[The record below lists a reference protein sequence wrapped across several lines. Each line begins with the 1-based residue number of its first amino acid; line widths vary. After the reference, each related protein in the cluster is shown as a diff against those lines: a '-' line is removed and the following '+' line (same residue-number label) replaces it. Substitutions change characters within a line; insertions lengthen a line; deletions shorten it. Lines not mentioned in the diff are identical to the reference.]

1 MTTAPLIPN
10 PSPARGEGGRHHGR
24 LRFANRPYL
33 LILLQLAWLGWLLT
47 FPVALDSDDALNFA
61 HGVTR
66 FSVLEFSPHF
76 PGYPAFIWLARLINL
91 AVDDPARA
99 VQWASLL
106 GSSLLAPLAA
116 LLAVKLW
123 QRPSLLAPVWLL
135 VLALPLTPT
144 LALSGLSDGPAL
156 AAWLGSLLA
165 LQQRRFALAGLLLGL
180 MLALRPSY
188 FVLALQPLWLGL
200 AQQGNRVRFVLP
212 IALVGLTSL
221 LFVWQADGWAY
232 FSEGQRF
239 TDGHFTLWGN
249 TAAAHGDRL
258 LSWANTFNSQLT
270 PLWPLLMGAL
280 LIQPL
285 WQRSK
290 DHNATPSVL
299 WTIYWL
305 ALLLWTLF
313 GQNPDN
319 PRHLAPIT
327 LLGIV
332 LLAGWLPRRG
342 EGLVTVAGLLLL
354 GATFT
359 LPHPPA
365 MVQAARLAEKSCP
378 ALVTQWGV
386 RLLRETT
393 ALPVTDG
400 WYKGDAALALSQG
413 ACRLSR
419 RPIAASEMST
429 VVRQHWFAP
438 RFAAEPS
445 LWLAIPSLQTIQ
457 EKVTKNIER
466 AQKSAKATKKEGN
479 NSGTLT
485 AHP

>member
-1 MTTAPLIPN
+1 MTTAPLIPS
-10 PSPARGEGGRHHGR
+10 PSPARGEGGRRHGR

-33 LILLQLAWLGWLLT
+33 LALLQLAWLGWLLT

-61 HGVTR
+61 HGVVR

-116 LLAVKLW
+116 FLAVRLW
-123 QRPSLLAPVWLL
+123 QRPSLLVPVWLL

-156 AAWLGSLLA
+156 AAWLGALLA
-165 LQQRRFALAGLLLGL
+165 LQQRKIALAGLLLGL

-188 FVLALQPLWLGL
+188 FVLALLPLWLGM
-200 AQQGNRVRFVLP
+200 AQQGTRVRFVLP
-212 IALVGLTSL
+212 IALVGLACL

-232 FSEGQRF
+232 FSEGRRF

-258 LSWANTFNSQLT
+258 LSWANTFNDQLT

-280 LIQPL
+280 LILPL

-299 WTIYWL
+299 WTLYWL
-305 ALLLWTLF
+305 VLLLWTLV

-327 LLGIV
+327 LLGLV

-342 EGLVTVAGLLLL
+342 ELPAMLGALLLL
-354 GATFT
+354 LCT
-359 LPHPPA
+359 LTPPVAPA
-365 MVQAARLAEKSCP
+365 MTRAARLAEQTCP

-393 ALPVTDG
+393 TLPVTDG
-400 WYKGDAALALSQG
+400 WYRGDTALALTQG

-419 RPIAASEMST
+419 RPLGAEALPGPYDT
-429 VVRQHWFAP
+429 LWFAP
-438 RFAAEPS
+438 RFRAEPG
-445 LWLAIPSLQTIQ
+445 LWLALP
-457 EKVTKNIER
+457 R
-466 AQKSAKATKKEGN
+466 
-479 NSGTLT
+479 
-485 AHP
+485 

>member
-1 MTTAPLIPN
+1 MTTAPLIPT
-10 PSPARGEGGRHHGR
+10 PSPARGEGGRRHGR

-61 HGVTR
+61 HGVVR

-91 AVDDPARA
+91 AVDEPARA

-116 LLAVKLW
+116 SLAVRLW

-156 AAWLGSLLA
+156 AAWLGTLLA
-165 LQQRRFALAGLLLGL
+165 LQQRKIALAGLLLGL

-188 FVLALQPLWLGL
+188 FVLTLLPLWLGM

-212 IALVGLTSL
+212 IALVGLACL

-232 FSEGQRF
+232 FAEGRRF

-258 LSWANTFNSQLT
+258 LSWANTFNDQLT

-280 LIQPL
+280 LVLPL

-299 WTIYWL
+299 WTLYWL
-305 ALLLWTLF
+305 VLLLWTLF

-327 LLGIV
+327 LLGLV

-342 EGLVTVAGLLLL
+342 VELIALAGLLLL
-354 GATFT
+354 AVT
-359 LPHPPA
+359 LTPARPSA
-365 MVQAARLAEKSCP
+365 MVQAARVAEKNCP

-393 ALPVTDG
+393 TLPVTDG
-400 WYKGDAALALSQG
+400 WYRGDAALALTQG

-419 RPIAASEMST
+419 RPLGAEALPGPYDT
-429 VVRQHWFAP
+429 LWFAP
-438 RFAAEPS
+438 RFHAEPG
-445 LWLAIPSLQTIQ
+445 LWLALP
-457 EKVTKNIER
+457 R
-466 AQKSAKATKKEGN
+466 
-479 NSGTLT
+479 
-485 AHP
+485 

>member
-1 MTTAPLIPN
+1 MLA
-10 PSPARGEGGRHHGR
+10 
-24 LRFANRPYL
+24 
-33 LILLQLAWLGWLLT
+33 LLQLAWLGWLLT

-91 AVDDPARA
+91 VVDDPARA
-99 VQWASLL
+99 VLWASLL

-116 LLAVKLW
+116 YLAVRLW

-156 AAWLGSLLA
+156 AAWLGALLA
-165 LQQRRFALAGLLLGL
+165 LQQRKIALAGLLLGL

-188 FVLALQPLWLGL
+188 FVLALLPLWLGM

-212 IALVGLTSL
+212 IALVGLACL

-232 FSEGQRF
+232 FAEGRRF

-258 LSWANTFNSQLT
+258 LSWANTFNDQLT

-280 LIQPL
+280 LILPL

-290 DHNATPSVL
+290 DHNPAPSVL
-299 WTIYWL
+299 WPLYWL
-305 ALLLWTLF
+305 VLLLWTLV

-327 LLGIV
+327 LLGLV

-342 EGLVTVAGLLLL
+342 VGLVALAGLLLL
-354 GATFT
+354 AVTFT
-359 LPHPPA
+359 PPRPSA
-365 MVQAARLAEKSCP
+365 MVQAARVAEKNCP

-393 ALPVTDG
+393 TLPVTDG
-400 WYKGDAALALSQG
+400 WYRGDAALALTQG

-419 RPIAASEMST
+419 RPLGAEALPGPYDT
-429 VVRQHWFAP
+429 LWFAP
-438 RFAAEPS
+438 RFHAEPG
-445 LWLAIPSLQTIQ
+445 LWLALP
-457 EKVTKNIER
+457 R
-466 AQKSAKATKKEGN
+466 
-479 NSGTLT
+479 
-485 AHP
+485 

>member
-1 MTTAPLIPN
+1 M
-10 PSPARGEGGRHHGR
+10 RGKATYRR
-24 LRFANRPYL
+24 WASTSSITMWL
-33 LILLQLAWLGWLLT
+33 LALLQLAWLGWLLT

-61 HGVTR
+61 HGVVR

-76 PGYPAFIWLARLINL
+76 PGYPAFIGLARLINL

-116 LLAVKLW
+116 SLAVRLW

-156 AAWLGSLLA
+156 AAWLAALLA
-165 LQQRRFALAGLLLGL
+165 LLHRKAALAGLLLGL

-188 FVLALQPLWLGL
+188 FVLALLPLWLGM

-212 IALVGLTSL
+212 IALVGLACL

-232 FSEGQRF
+232 FAEGRRF

-258 LSWANTFNSQLT
+258 LSWANTFNDQLT

-280 LIQPL
+280 LILPL

-299 WTIYWL
+299 WTLYWL
-305 ALLLWTLF
+305 VLLLWTLF

-332 LLAGWLPRRG
+332 LLASWLPRRG
-342 EGLVTVAGLLLL
+342 ELTAMLGALLLL
-354 GATFT
+354 LCT
-359 LPHPPA
+359 LTPPVAPA
-365 MVQAARLAEKSCP
+365 MTRAARLAEQTCP
-378 ALVTQWGV
+378 TLVTQWGV

-393 ALPVTDG
+393 TLPVTDG
-400 WYKGDAALALSQG
+400 WYRGDAALALTQG

-419 RPIAASEMST
+419 RPLGAEALPGPYDT
-429 VVRQHWFAP
+429 LWFAP
-438 RFAAEPS
+438 RFHAEPG
-445 LWLAIPSLQTIQ
+445 LWLALP
-457 EKVTKNIER
+457 R
-466 AQKSAKATKKEGN
+466 
-479 NSGTLT
+479 
-485 AHP
+485 

>member
-1 MTTAPLIPN
+1 MTTAPLIPT
-10 PSPARGEGGRHHGR
+10 PSPARGEGGRRHGR

-61 HGVTR
+61 HGVVR

-116 LLAVKLW
+116 YLAVRLW

-156 AAWLGSLLA
+156 AAWLGTLLA
-165 LQQRRFALAGLLLGL
+165 LQQRKIALAGLLLGL

-188 FVLALQPLWLGL
+188 FVLALLPLWLGL

-212 IALVGLTSL
+212 IALVGLACL

-232 FSEGQRF
+232 FAEGRRF

-258 LSWANTFNSQLT
+258 LSWANTFNDQLT
-270 PLWPLLMGAL
+270 QLWSLLMGAL
-280 LIQPL
+280 LILPL

-299 WTIYWL
+299 WPLYWL

-327 LLGIV
+327 LLGLV

-342 EGLVTVAGLLLL
+342 VGLVALAGLLLL
-354 GATFT
+354 AVT
-359 LPHPPA
+359 LTPARPSA
-365 MVQAARLAEKSCP
+365 MVQAARVAEKNCP

-393 ALPVTDG
+393 TLPVTDG
-400 WYKGDAALALSQG
+400 WYRGDAALALTQG

-419 RPIAASEMST
+419 RPLGAEALPGPYDT
-429 VVRQHWFAP
+429 LWFAP
-438 RFAAEPS
+438 RFHAEPG
-445 LWLAIPSLQTIQ
+445 LWLALP
-457 EKVTKNIER
+457 R
-466 AQKSAKATKKEGN
+466 
-479 NSGTLT
+479 
-485 AHP
+485 

>member
-1 MTTAPLIPN
+1 M
-10 PSPARGEGGRHHGR
+10 
-24 LRFANRPYL
+24 
-33 LILLQLAWLGWLLT
+33 LILLQLVWTGWLFT

-61 HGVTR
+61 HGVVR

-91 AVDDPARA
+91 AVDDPAAA

-106 GSSLLAPLAA
+106 GTALIAPLAA
-116 LLAVKLW
+116 LLAVRIW
-123 QRPSLLAPVWLL
+123 QRPSLLTPVWLL

-156 AAWLGSLLA
+156 AAWLGALLA
-165 LQQRRFALAGLLLGL
+165 LQHRRIALTGLMLGLLLS
-180 MLALRPSY
+180 LRPSY
-188 FVLALQPLWLGL
+188 LVLALLPLWLGW
-200 AQQGNRVRFVLP
+200 QQKSERLKFLFP
-212 IALVGLTSL
+212 IALVGLISL

-232 FSEGQRF
+232 FGEGRRF

-258 LSWANTFNSQLT
+258 LSWARTFDKQLT
-270 PLWPLLMGAL
+270 PLWPLAVGAL
-280 LIQPL
+280 LVLPL

-290 DHNATPSVL
+290 DQAAALSPL
-299 WTIYWL
+299 WTLYWL

-319 PRHLAPIT
+319 PRHLAPLT

-342 EGLVTVAGLLLL
+342 EVLVAVAGLLLL
-354 GATFT
+354 AATFT

-365 MVQAARLAEKSCP
+365 MVQAARLAEKTCP

-393 ALPVTDG
+393 TLPVTDG
-400 WYKGDAALALSQG
+400 WYQGDAALALTQG

-419 RPIAASEMST
+419 RPIAQSEMPLPYQ
-429 VVRQHWFAP
+429 VHWFAP
-438 RFAAEPS
+438 RFGAEPG
-445 LWLAIPSLQTIQ
+445 LWLAIP
-457 EKVTKNIER
+457 R
-466 AQKSAKATKKEGN
+466 
-479 NSGTLT
+479 
-485 AHP
+485 

>member
-1 MTTAPLIPN
+1 MRGKATYRRW
-10 PSPARGEGGRHHGR
+10 PSTSSITMW
-24 LRFANRPYL
+24 L
-33 LILLQLAWLGWLLT
+33 LALLQLAWLGWLLT

-61 HGVTR
+61 HGVVR

-106 GSSLLAPLAA
+106 GSSLLAPLASS
-116 LLAVKLW
+116 LAVRLW

-156 AAWLGSLLA
+156 AAWLGALLA
-165 LQQRRFALAGLLLGL
+165 LLHRKAALAGLLLGL

-188 FVLALQPLWLGL
+188 FVLALLPLWLGM
-200 AQQGNRVRFVLP
+200 AQQGTRVRFVLP
-212 IALVGLTSL
+212 IALVGLACL

-232 FSEGQRF
+232 FAEGRRF

-258 LSWANTFNSQLT
+258 LSWANTFNEQLT
-270 PLWPLLMGAL
+270 PLWPLAIGVL
-280 LIQPL
+280 LVQPL
-285 WQRSK
+285 WQRVK
-290 DHNATPSVL
+290 DHAALFPS
-299 WTIYWL
+299 WTLYWL
-305 ALLLWTLF
+305 VLLLWTLF

-327 LLGIV
+327 LLGLV

-342 EGLVTVAGLLLL
+342 ELPAVLGALLLL
-354 GATFT
+354 LCT
-359 LPHPPA
+359 LTPPA
-365 MVQAARLAEKSCP
+365 APAMTRAARLAEQTCP

-393 ALPVTDG
+393 TLPVTDG
-400 WYKGDAALALSQG
+400 WYRGDAALALTQG

-419 RPIAASEMST
+419 RPLGAEALPGPYDT
-429 VVRQHWFAP
+429 LWFAP
-438 RFAAEPS
+438 RFHAEPG
-445 LWLAIPSLQTIQ
+445 LWLALP
-457 EKVTKNIER
+457 R
-466 AQKSAKATKKEGN
+466 
-479 NSGTLT
+479 
-485 AHP
+485 

>member
-1 MTTAPLIPN
+1 MLA
-10 PSPARGEGGRHHGR
+10 
-24 LRFANRPYL
+24 
-33 LILLQLAWLGWLLT
+33 LLQLAWLGWLLT

-61 HGVTR
+61 HGVVR

-116 LLAVKLW
+116 SLAVRLW
-123 QRPSLLAPVWLL
+123 QRPSLLAPAWLL

-156 AAWLGSLLA
+156 AAWLGALLA
-165 LQQRRFALAGLLLGL
+165 LLHRKAALAGLLLGL

-188 FVLALQPLWLGL
+188 FVLALLPLWLGM

-212 IALVGLTSL
+212 IALVGLACL

-232 FSEGQRF
+232 FAEGRRF

-258 LSWANTFNSQLT
+258 LSWTNTFNDQLT

-280 LIQPL
+280 LVLPL

-290 DHNATPSVL
+290 DQNPAPSVL
-299 WTIYWL
+299 WPLYWL
-305 ALLLWTLF
+305 VLLLWTLF

-327 LLGIV
+327 LLGLV

-342 EGLVTVAGLLLL
+342 VELIALAGLLLL
-354 GATFT
+354 AVTFT
-359 LPHPPA
+359 PARPSA
-365 MVQAARLAEKSCP
+365 MVQAARVAEKNCP

-393 ALPVTDG
+393 TLPVTDG
-400 WYKGDAALALSQG
+400 WYRGDAALALTQG

-419 RPIAASEMST
+419 RPLGAEALPGPYDT
-429 VVRQHWFAP
+429 LWFAP
-438 RFAAEPS
+438 RFHAEPG
-445 LWLAIPSLQTIQ
+445 LWLALP
-457 EKVTKNIER
+457 R
-466 AQKSAKATKKEGN
+466 
-479 NSGTLT
+479 
-485 AHP
+485 

>member
-1 MTTAPLIPN
+1 MMTAPLIPN
-10 PSPARGEGGRHHGR
+10 PSPTRGEGGHHHGR

-33 LILLQLAWLGWLLT
+33 LLLLLLPLQLAWLGWLLA

-76 PGYPAFIWLARLINL
+76 PGYPAFIWLARLLNL
-91 AVDDPARA
+91 LVDDPARA

-116 LLAVKLW
+116 LLAVRLW

-156 AAWLGSLLA
+156 AAWLGALLA
-165 LQQRRFALAGLLLGL
+165 LQQLRIALAGLLLGL

-188 FVLALQPLWLGL
+188 FVLALLPLWLGM
-200 AQQGNRVRFVLP
+200 AQQGTRVRFVLP
-212 IALVGLTSL
+212 IVLVGLISL

-232 FSEGQRF
+232 FSEGRRF

-258 LSWANTFNSQLT
+258 LSWARTFNDQLT
-270 PLWPLLMGAL
+270 PLWPMLMGAL
-280 LIQPL
+280 LVLPL

-290 DHNATPSVL
+290 NHPAALPPL
-299 WTIYWL
+299 WTLYWL

-332 LLAGWLPRRG
+332 LLAGWLLRRG
-342 EGLVTVAGLLLL
+342 EGVVAVAGLLLL
-354 GATFT
+354 SVTFT
-359 LPHPPA
+359 LPRPPA
-365 MVQAARLAEKSCP
+365 MVQAAKLAEKACP
-378 ALVTQWGV
+378 ALVSQWGV

-419 RPIAASEMST
+419 RAIEPAEMQAGS
-429 VVRQHWFAP
+429 RQIWFAP
-438 RFAAEPS
+438 RYQAEPG
-445 LWLAIPSLQTIQ
+445 LWLAIPDPP
-457 EKVTKNIER
+457 
-466 AQKSAKATKKEGN
+466 
-479 NSGTLT
+479 LT
-485 AHP
+485 QN

>member
-1 MTTAPLIPN
+1 MLA
-10 PSPARGEGGRHHGR
+10 
-24 LRFANRPYL
+24 
-33 LILLQLAWLGWLLT
+33 LLQLAWLGWLLT

-61 HGVTR
+61 HGVVR

-91 AVDDPARA
+91 AVDEPARA

-116 LLAVKLW
+116 SLAARLW
-123 QRPSLLAPVWLL
+123 QRPSLLVPVWLL

-156 AAWLGSLLA
+156 AAWLGALLA
-165 LQQRRFALAGLLLGL
+165 LQQRKIALAGLLLGL

-188 FVLALQPLWLGL
+188 FVLALLPLWLGM
-200 AQQGNRVRFVLP
+200 AQQGTRVRFVLP
-212 IALVGLTSL
+212 IALVGLACL

-232 FSEGQRF
+232 FSEGRRF

-258 LSWANTFNSQLT
+258 LSWANTFNDQLT

-280 LIQPL
+280 LILPL

-299 WTIYWL
+299 WTLYWL

-327 LLGIV
+327 LLGLV

-342 EGLVTVAGLLLL
+342 ELPAMLGALLLL
-354 GATFT
+354 LCT
-359 LPHPPA
+359 LTPPVAPA
-365 MVQAARLAEKSCP
+365 MTRAARLAEQTCP

-393 ALPVTDG
+393 TLPVTDG
-400 WYKGDAALALSQG
+400 WYRGDAALALTQG

-419 RPIAASEMST
+419 RPLGAEAPPGPYDT
-429 VVRQHWFAP
+429 LWFAP
-438 RFAAEPS
+438 RFHAEPG
-445 LWLAIPSLQTIQ
+445 LWLVLP
-457 EKVTKNIER
+457 R
-466 AQKSAKATKKEGN
+466 
-479 NSGTLT
+479 
-485 AHP
+485 

>member
-1 MTTAPLIPN
+1 MLA
-10 PSPARGEGGRHHGR
+10 
-24 LRFANRPYL
+24 
-33 LILLQLAWLGWLLT
+33 LLQLAWLGWLLT

-61 HGVTR
+61 HGVVR

-91 AVDDPARA
+91 AVDEPARA

-116 LLAVKLW
+116 FLAARLW

-156 AAWLGSLLA
+156 AAWLGALLA
-165 LQQRRFALAGLLLGL
+165 LQQRKIALAGLLLGL

-188 FVLALQPLWLGL
+188 FVLALLPLWLGM
-200 AQQGNRVRFVLP
+200 AQQGTRVRFVLP
-212 IALVGLTSL
+212 IALVGLACL

-232 FSEGQRF
+232 FSEGRRF

-258 LSWANTFNSQLT
+258 LSWANTFNDQLT

-280 LIQPL
+280 LILPL

-299 WTIYWL
+299 WTLYWL

-327 LLGIV
+327 LLGLV

-342 EGLVTVAGLLLL
+342 ELTAMLGALLLL
-354 GATFT
+354 LCT
-359 LPHPPA
+359 LTPPVAPA
-365 MVQAARLAEKSCP
+365 MTRAARLAEQTCP

-393 ALPVTDG
+393 TLPVTDG
-400 WYKGDAALALSQG
+400 WYRGDAALALTQG

-419 RPIAASEMST
+419 RPLGAEALPGPYDT
-429 VVRQHWFAP
+429 LWFAP
-438 RFAAEPS
+438 RFHAEPG
-445 LWLAIPSLQTIQ
+445 LWLALP
-457 EKVTKNIER
+457 R
-466 AQKSAKATKKEGN
+466 
-479 NSGTLT
+479 
-485 AHP
+485 

>member
-1 MTTAPLIPN
+1 MTTAPLIPT
-10 PSPARGEGGRHHGR
+10 PSPARGEGGRRHGR

-33 LILLQLAWLGWLLT
+33 LALLQLAWLGWLLT

-61 HGVTR
+61 HGVVR

-116 LLAVKLW
+116 SLAVRLW

-156 AAWLGSLLA
+156 AAWLGALLA
-165 LQQRRFALAGLLLGL
+165 LQQRKIALAGLLLGL

-188 FVLALQPLWLGL
+188 FVLALLPLWLGM
-200 AQQGNRVRFVLP
+200 AQQGTRVRFVLP
-212 IALVGLTSL
+212 IALVGLACL

-232 FSEGQRF
+232 FSEGRRF

-258 LSWANTFNSQLT
+258 LSWANTFNDQLT

-280 LIQPL
+280 LILPL

-290 DHNATPSVL
+290 DHNPAPSVL
-299 WTIYWL
+299 WPLYWL
-305 ALLLWTLF
+305 VLLLWTLF

-327 LLGIV
+327 LLGLV

-342 EGLVTVAGLLLL
+342 ELPAMLGALLLL
-354 GATFT
+354 LCT
-359 LPHPPA
+359 LTPPVAPA
-365 MVQAARLAEKSCP
+365 MTRAARLAEQTCP

-393 ALPVTDG
+393 TLPVTDG
-400 WYKGDAALALSQG
+400 WYRGDAALALTQG

-419 RPIAASEMST
+419 RPLGAEALPGPYDT
-429 VVRQHWFAP
+429 LWFAP
-438 RFAAEPS
+438 RFHAEPG
-445 LWLAIPSLQTIQ
+445 LWLALP
-457 EKVTKNIER
+457 R
-466 AQKSAKATKKEGN
+466 
-479 NSGTLT
+479 
-485 AHP
+485 

>member
-1 MTTAPLIPN
+1 MTAAPLIPS
-10 PSPARGEGGRHHGR
+10 PSPARGEGGRRHAR
-24 LRFANRPYL
+24 LRFANRLYL
-33 LILLQLAWLGWLLT
+33 LLLLQLAWLGWLLT

-61 HGVTR
+61 HGVVR

-116 LLAVKLW
+116 FLAARLW

-156 AAWLGSLLA
+156 AAWLAALLA
-165 LQQRRFALAGLLLGL
+165 LLHRKAALAGLLLGL

-188 FVLALQPLWLGL
+188 FVLALLPLWLGM
-200 AQQGNRVRFVLP
+200 AQQGTRVRFVLP
-212 IALVGLTSL
+212 IALVGLACL

-232 FSEGQRF
+232 FSEGRRF

-258 LSWANTFNSQLT
+258 LSWANTFNDQLT

-280 LIQPL
+280 LILPL

-299 WTIYWL
+299 WTLYWL

-327 LLGIV
+327 LLGLV

-342 EGLVTVAGLLLL
+342 ELPAMLGALLLL
-354 GATFT
+354 LCT
-359 LPHPPA
+359 LTPPVAPA
-365 MVQAARLAEKSCP
+365 MTRAARLAEQTCP

-393 ALPVTDG
+393 TLPVTDG
-400 WYKGDAALALSQG
+400 WYRGDAALALTQG

-419 RPIAASEMST
+419 RPLGAEALPGPYDT
-429 VVRQHWFAP
+429 LWFSP
-438 RFAAEPS
+438 RFHAEPG
-445 LWLAIPSLQTIQ
+445 LWLALP
-457 EKVTKNIER
+457 R
-466 AQKSAKATKKEGN
+466 
-479 NSGTLT
+479 
-485 AHP
+485 

>member
-1 MTTAPLIPN
+1 M
-10 PSPARGEGGRHHGR
+10 
-24 LRFANRPYL
+24 
-33 LILLQLAWLGWLLT
+33 LILLQGVWLGWLLA

-91 AVDDPARA
+91 AVDDPAAA

-106 GSSLLAPLAA
+106 GTALIAPLAA
-116 LLAVKLW
+116 GLAVRLW

-156 AAWLGSLLA
+156 AAWLGALLA
-165 LQQRRFALAGLLLGL
+165 LLHRKITLAGLLLGL

-188 FVLALQPLWLGL
+188 LVLALLPFWLGM
-200 AQQGNRVRFVLP
+200 AQQETRVRFVLP
-212 IALVGLTSL
+212 IALVGLISL
-221 LFVWQADGWAY
+221 IFVWQADGWAY
-232 FSEGQRF
+232 FAEGRRF

-258 LSWANTFNSQLT
+258 LNWSRTFSDQLT
-270 PLWPLLMGAL
+270 PLWPLPMGAL
-280 LIQPL
+280 LVLPL
-285 WQRSK
+285 WQRARQQQTMS
-290 DHNATPSVL
+290 SL
-299 WTIYWL
+299 WNLYWL

-332 LLAGWLPRRG
+332 LLAGRLPQWG
-342 EGLVTVAGLLLL
+342 ERPAMLGALLLL
-354 GATFT
+354 CTT
-359 LPHPPA
+359 LTAPAPPA
-365 MVQAARLAEKSCP
+365 MVQAARLAERTCP

-393 ALPVTDG
+393 TLPVTDG
-400 WYKGDAALALSQG
+400 WYQGDAALALTQG

-419 RPIAASEMST
+419 RPIAQNEMPLPHQT
-429 VVRQHWFAP
+429 HWFAP
-438 RFAAEPS
+438 RFGAEPG
-445 LWLAIPSLQTIQ
+445 LWLAIP
-457 EKVTKNIER
+457 R
-466 AQKSAKATKKEGN
+466 
-479 NSGTLT
+479 
-485 AHP
+485 

>member
-10 PSPARGEGGRHHGR
+10 PSPARGEGGRRHGR
-24 LRFANRPYL
+24 LRFANRLYL
-33 LILLQLAWLGWLLT
+33 LALLQLTWLCWLLT

-61 HGVTR
+61 HGVVR

-91 AVDDPARA
+91 LVDDPARA

-116 LLAVKLW
+116 SLAVRLW

-156 AAWLGSLLA
+156 AAWLGALLA
-165 LQQRRFALAGLLLGL
+165 LLNRKAALAGLLLGL

-188 FVLALQPLWLGL
+188 FVLALLPLWLGM
-200 AQQGNRVRFVLP
+200 AQQGTRVRFVLP
-212 IALVGLTSL
+212 IALVGLACL

-232 FSEGQRF
+232 FAEGRRF

-258 LSWANTFNSQLT
+258 LSWANTFNDQLT

-280 LIQPL
+280 LILPL

-327 LLGIV
+327 LLGLV

-342 EGLVTVAGLLLL
+342 VGLVALAGLLLL
-354 GATFT
+354 AVT
-359 LPHPPA
+359 LTPARPSA
-365 MVQAARLAEKSCP
+365 MVQAARVAEKNCP

-393 ALPVTDG
+393 TLPVTDG
-400 WYKGDAALALSQG
+400 WYRGDAALALTQG

-419 RPIAASEMST
+419 RPLGAEALPGPYDT
-429 VVRQHWFAP
+429 LWFAP
-438 RFAAEPS
+438 RFHAEPG
-445 LWLAIPSLQTIQ
+445 LWLALP
-457 EKVTKNIER
+457 R
-466 AQKSAKATKKEGN
+466 
-479 NSGTLT
+479 
-485 AHP
+485 

>member
-1 MTTAPLIPN
+1 MTTAPLIPT
-10 PSPARGEGGRHHGR
+10 PSPARGEGGRRHGR
-24 LRFANRPYL
+24 LRFANRLYL
-33 LILLQLAWLGWLLT
+33 LSLLQLAWLCWLLA

-91 AVDDPARA
+91 AVDEPARA
-99 VQWASLL
+99 VLWTSLL

-116 LLAVKLW
+116 YLAVRLW

-156 AAWLGSLLA
+156 AAWLGALLA
-165 LQQRRFALAGLLLGL
+165 LQQRKIALAGLLLGL

-188 FVLALQPLWLGL
+188 FVLALLPLWLGM

-212 IALVGLTSL
+212 IALVGLACL

-232 FSEGQRF
+232 FAEGRRF

-258 LSWANTFNSQLT
+258 LSWANTFNDQLT

-280 LIQPL
+280 LILPL

-290 DHNATPSVL
+290 DHNPAPSVL
-299 WTIYWL
+299 WPLYWL
-305 ALLLWTLF
+305 VLLLWTLV

-327 LLGIV
+327 LLGLV
-332 LLAGWLPRRG
+332 LLVGWLPRRG
-342 EGLVTVAGLLLL
+342 ELPAMLGALLLL
-354 GATFT
+354 LST
-359 LPHPPA
+359 LTPPVAPA
-365 MVQAARLAEKSCP
+365 MTRAARLAEQTCP

-393 ALPVTDG
+393 TLPVTDG
-400 WYKGDAALALSQG
+400 WYRGDAALALTQG

-419 RPIAASEMST
+419 RPLGAEALPGPYDT
-429 VVRQHWFAP
+429 LWFAP
-438 RFAAEPS
+438 RFHAEPG
-445 LWLAIPSLQTIQ
+445 LWLALP
-457 EKVTKNIER
+457 R
-466 AQKSAKATKKEGN
+466 
-479 NSGTLT
+479 
-485 AHP
+485 

>member
-1 MTTAPLIPN
+1 MRGKVTSRRWASPCSTTIW
-10 PSPARGEGGRHHGR
+10 
-24 LRFANRPYL
+24 L
-33 LILLQLAWLGWLLT
+33 LALLQLAWLDWLLA

-99 VQWASLL
+99 VQGASLL

-116 LLAVKLW
+116 LLAVRLW

-156 AAWLGSLLA
+156 AAWLGALLA
-165 LQQRRFALAGLLLGL
+165 LQHRKIALAGLMLGL
-180 MLALRPSY
+180 MMALRPSY
-188 FVLALQPLWLGL
+188 FVLALLPLWLGM
-200 AQQGNRVRFVLP
+200 AQQGTRVRFVLP

-232 FSEGQRF
+232 FSEGRRF

-258 LSWANTFNSQLT
+258 LSWARTFNDQLT
-270 PLWPLLMGAL
+270 PLWPLAVGAL
-280 LIQPL
+280 LVLPLRQRAKGQATALSPL
-285 WQRSK
+285 WS
-290 DHNATPSVL
+290 L
-299 WTIYWL
+299 YWL
-305 ALLLWTLF
+305 ALLIWTLF

-342 EGLVTVAGLLLL
+342 EGLVAVAGLLLL
-354 GATFT
+354 GTTFT
-359 LPHPPA
+359 LPRPPA
-365 MVQAARLAEKSCP
+365 MVQAARVAEKACP

-393 ALPVTDG
+393 PLAVTDG
-400 WYKGDAALALSQG
+400 WYRGDARLALAQG

-419 RPIAASEMST
+419 RPIATADMP
-429 VVRQHWFAP
+429 VPNQQQWFSP
-438 RFAAEPS
+438 RFRAEPGI
-445 LWLAIPSLQTIQ
+445 WLGIPTYFY
-457 EKVTKNIER
+457 
-466 AQKSAKATKKEGN
+466 
-479 NSGTLT
+479 
-485 AHP
+485 P

>member
-1 MTTAPLIPN
+1 MRGKARSRRWASPCSTTIW
-10 PSPARGEGGRHHGR
+10 
-24 LRFANRPYL
+24 L
-33 LILLQLAWLGWLLT
+33 LALLQLAWLGWLLA

-91 AVDDPARA
+91 AVDDPAAA

-106 GSSLLAPLAA
+106 GTALIAPLAA
-116 LLAVKLW
+116 GLAARLW
-123 QRPSLLAPVWLL
+123 QRPGLFAPVWLL

-156 AAWLGSLLA
+156 AAWLGALLA
-165 LQQRRFALAGLLLGL
+165 LQHRKPALAGLLLGL
-180 MLALRPSY
+180 LLALRPSY
-188 FVLALQPLWLGL
+188 LVLALLPFWLGMEHKGERL
-200 AQQGNRVRFVLP
+200 KFLLP
-212 IALVGLTSL
+212 ITLVGLACL

-232 FSEGQRF
+232 FGEGRRF

-258 LSWANTFNSQLT
+258 LSWARTFHDQLT
-270 PLWPLLMGAL
+270 PLWPLAVGAL
-280 LIQPL
+280 LVLPL

-290 DHNATPSVL
+290 DQAATLSPL
-299 WTIYWL
+299 WTLYWL

-319 PRHLAPIT
+319 PRHLAPLS

-332 LLAGWLPRRG
+332 LLAGRLPLWG
-342 EGLVTVAGLLLL
+342 ERPAMLGALLLL
-354 GATFT
+354 MST
-359 LPHPPA
+359 LTPAAPPA
-365 MVQAARLAEKSCP
+365 MVQAARLAERTCP

-393 ALPVTDG
+393 TLPVTDG
-400 WYKGDAALALSQG
+400 WYQGDAALALTQG

-419 RPIAASEMST
+419 RPIAQSEMPLPH
-429 VVRQHWFAP
+429 QAHWFAP
-438 RFAAEPS
+438 RFGAEPG
-445 LWLAIPSLQTIQ
+445 LWLAIP
-457 EKVTKNIER
+457 R
-466 AQKSAKATKKEGN
+466 
-479 NSGTLT
+479 
-485 AHP
+485 

>member
-1 MTTAPLIPN
+1 MTTAPLIPS
-10 PSPARGEGGRHHGR
+10 PSPARGEGVRRHGR
-24 LRFANRPYL
+24 LRFANRLYL
-33 LILLQLAWLGWLLT
+33 LALLQLAWLGWLLT

-61 HGVTR
+61 HGVVR

-91 AVDDPARA
+91 AVDEPARA

-116 LLAVKLW
+116 FLAARLW
-123 QRPSLLAPVWLL
+123 QRPSLLVPVWLL

-156 AAWLGSLLA
+156 AAWLAALLA
-165 LQQRRFALAGLLLGL
+165 LLHRKAALAGLLLGL

-188 FVLALQPLWLGL
+188 FVLALLPLWLGMAL
-200 AQQGNRVRFVLP
+200 QGTRVRFVLP
-212 IALVGLTSL
+212 IALVGLACL

-232 FSEGQRF
+232 FAEGRRF

-258 LSWANTFNSQLT
+258 LSWANTFNDQLT

-280 LIQPL
+280 LVLPL
-285 WQRSK
+285 WLRSK
-290 DHNATPSVL
+290 DHNPAPSVL
-299 WTIYWL
+299 WPLYWL
-305 ALLLWTLF
+305 VLLLWTLV

-327 LLGIV
+327 LLGLV

-342 EGLVTVAGLLLL
+342 VGLVALAGLLLL
-354 GATFT
+354 AVTFT
-359 LPHPPA
+359 PPRPSA
-365 MVQAARLAEKSCP
+365 MVQAARVAEKNCP

-393 ALPVTDG
+393 NLPVTDG
-400 WYKGDAALALSQG
+400 WYRGDAALALTQG

-419 RPIAASEMST
+419 RPLGAEALPGPYDT
-429 VVRQHWFAP
+429 LWFAP
-438 RFAAEPS
+438 RFHAEPG
-445 LWLAIPSLQTIQ
+445 LWLALP
-457 EKVTKNIER
+457 R
-466 AQKSAKATKKEGN
+466 
-479 NSGTLT
+479 
-485 AHP
+485 

>member
-1 MTTAPLIPN
+1 MMTAPLIPN
-10 PSPARGEGGRHHGR
+10 PSPTRGEGGRLHGR
-24 LRFANRPYL
+24 LRFTNRPCL
-33 LILLQLAWLGWLLT
+33 LILLQGVWLCWLLA

-61 HGVTR
+61 HGVVR

-106 GSSLLAPLAA
+106 GTTLIAPLAA
-116 LLAVKLW
+116 WLAVRLW

-156 AAWLGSLLA
+156 AAWLGALLA
-165 LQQRRFALAGLLLGL
+165 LQHRKPALAGLLLGL
-180 MLALRPSY
+180 LLALRPSY
-188 FVLALQPLWLGL
+188 FVLALLPLWLGIEQKGTRL
-200 AQQGNRVRFVLP
+200 RFVLP
-212 IALVGLTSL
+212 ITLVGLISL

-232 FSEGQRF
+232 FAEGRRF

-258 LSWANTFNSQLT
+258 LSWARTFNDQLT

-280 LIQPL
+280 LLLPV

-290 DHNATPSVL
+290 DQTAALSPL
-299 WTIYWL
+299 WTLYWL

-332 LLAGWLPRRG
+332 LLAGRLPQWG
-342 EGLVTVAGLLLL
+342 ERPAMLGALLLL
-354 GATFT
+354 CTT
-359 LPHPPA
+359 LTAPAPPA
-365 MVQAARLAEKSCP
+365 MVQAARLAEQACP

-393 ALPVTDG
+393 TLPVTDG
-400 WYKGDAALALSQG
+400 WYQGDAALALTQG

-419 RPIAASEMST
+419 RPIAQSEMPLPH
-429 VVRQHWFAP
+429 QGHWFAP
-438 RFAAEPS
+438 RFGAEPG
-445 LWLAIPSLQTIQ
+445 LWLAIP
-457 EKVTKNIER
+457 R
-466 AQKSAKATKKEGN
+466 
-479 NSGTLT
+479 
-485 AHP
+485 

>member
-1 MTTAPLIPN
+1 MLA
-10 PSPARGEGGRHHGR
+10 
-24 LRFANRPYL
+24 
-33 LILLQLAWLGWLLT
+33 LLQLAWLGWLLT

-116 LLAVKLW
+116 SLAVRLW
-123 QRPSLLAPVWLL
+123 QRPSLLVPVWLL

-156 AAWLGSLLA
+156 AAWLGTLLA
-165 LQQRRFALAGLLLGL
+165 LQQRKIALAGLLLGL

-188 FVLALQPLWLGL
+188 FVLTLLPLWLGL
-200 AQQGNRVRFVLP
+200 AQQGTRVRFVLP
-212 IALVGLTSL
+212 IALVGLACL

-232 FSEGQRF
+232 FAEGRRF

-258 LSWANTFNSQLT
+258 LSWTNTFNDQFTL
-270 PLWPLLMGAL
+270 LWPLAVGGL
-280 LIQPL
+280 LAQPL
-285 WQRSK
+285 WQRVKGHAALS
-290 DHNATPSVL
+290 PVWSL
-299 WTIYWL
+299 YWL
-305 ALLLWTLF
+305 VLLLWTLF

-327 LLGIV
+327 LLGLV

-342 EGLVTVAGLLLL
+342 VGLVALAGLLLL
-354 GATFT
+354 AVTFT
-359 LPHPPA
+359 PPRPSA
-365 MVQAARLAEKSCP
+365 MVQAARVAEKNCP

-393 ALPVTDG
+393 TLPVTDG
-400 WYKGDAALALSQG
+400 WYRGDAALALTQG

-419 RPIAASEMST
+419 RPLGAEALPGPYDT
-429 VVRQHWFAP
+429 LWFAP
-438 RFAAEPS
+438 RFHAEPG
-445 LWLAIPSLQTIQ
+445 LWLALP
-457 EKVTKNIER
+457 R
-466 AQKSAKATKKEGN
+466 
-479 NSGTLT
+479 
-485 AHP
+485 

>member
-1 MTTAPLIPN
+1 MTTAPLIPS
-10 PSPARGEGGRHHGR
+10 PSPARGEGVRRHAR
-24 LRFANRPYL
+24 LRFANRLYL
-33 LILLQLAWLGWLLT
+33 LALLQLAWLGWLLT

-61 HGVTR
+61 HGVVR

-76 PGYPAFIWLARLINL
+76 PGYPAFIWLSRLINL

-116 LLAVKLW
+116 FLTVRLW
-123 QRPSLLAPVWLL
+123 QRPSLLVPVWLL

-156 AAWLGSLLA
+156 AAWLAALLA
-165 LQQRRFALAGLLLGL
+165 LQQRKIALAGLLLGL

-188 FVLALQPLWLGL
+188 FVLALLPLWLGM
-200 AQQGNRVRFVLP
+200 AQKGTRVRFVLP
-212 IALVGLTSL
+212 IALVGLACL

-232 FSEGQRF
+232 FAEGRRF

-258 LSWANTFNSQLT
+258 LSWARTFNDQLT

-280 LIQPL
+280 LILPL

-299 WTIYWL
+299 WTLYWL
-305 ALLLWTLF
+305 VLLLWTLV

-342 EGLVTVAGLLLL
+342 ELTAMLGALLLL
-354 GATFT
+354 LCT
-359 LPHPPA
+359 LTPPVAPA
-365 MVQAARLAEKSCP
+365 MTRAARLAEQTCP

-393 ALPVTDG
+393 TLPVTDG
-400 WYKGDAALALSQG
+400 WYRGDTALALTQG

-419 RPIAASEMST
+419 RPLGAEALPGPYDT
-429 VVRQHWFAP
+429 LWFAP
-438 RFAAEPS
+438 RFHAEPG
-445 LWLAIPSLQTIQ
+445 LWLALP
-457 EKVTKNIER
+457 R
-466 AQKSAKATKKEGN
+466 
-479 NSGTLT
+479 
-485 AHP
+485 

>member
-1 MTTAPLIPN
+1 MLPIRALATRRRISRQLW
-10 PSPARGEGGRHHGR
+10 
-24 LRFANRPYL
+24 L
-33 LILLQLAWLGWLLT
+33 LILLQGVWMGWLFA
-47 FPVALDSDDALNFA
+47 FPIALDSDDALNFA

-91 AVDDPARA
+91 LVDDPARA

-116 LLAVKLW
+116 LLAVRLW
-123 QRPSLLAPVWLL
+123 HRPALLTPIWLL

-156 AAWLGSLLA
+156 AAWLGALLA
-165 LQQRRFALAGLLLGL
+165 LQQRRMALAGLLVGL
-180 MLALRPSY
+180 LLALRPSY
-188 FVLALQPLWLGL
+188 FVLALLPLWLGM
-200 AQQGNRVRFVLP
+200 AQKGTRVRFVLP

-232 FSEGQRF
+232 FSEGRRF

-258 LSWANTFNSQLT
+258 LSWARTFNDQLT
-270 PLWPLLMGAL
+270 PLWPLAVGAL
-280 LIQPL
+280 LVLPL
-285 WQRSK
+285 WQRAK
-290 DHNATPSVL
+290 GQATALSPL
-299 WTIYWL
+299 WTLYWL
-305 ALLLWTLF
+305 VLLLWTLF

-342 EGLVTVAGLLLL
+342 DMLTTLAALLLL
-354 GATFT
+354 CVT
-359 LPHPPA
+359 LTPPALPA
-365 MVQAARLAEKSCP
+365 MVQAARVAEKACP

-393 ALPVTDG
+393 PLAVTDG
-400 WYKGDAALALSQG
+400 WYRGDARLALAQG

-419 RPIAASEMST
+419 RPIATGDMPT
-429 VVRQHWFAP
+429 PNQLHWFSP
-438 RFAAEPS
+438 RFHAEPGI
-445 LWLAIPSLQTIQ
+445 WLEIP
-457 EKVTKNIER
+457 
-466 AQKSAKATKKEGN
+466 AYFY
-479 NSGTLT
+479 
-485 AHP
+485 P

>member
-1 MTTAPLIPN
+1 MMTTPLIPT
-10 PSPARGEGGRHHGR
+10 PSPARGEGGRRHGR

-76 PGYPAFIWLARLINL
+76 PGYPAFIWLTRLINL
-91 AVDDPARA
+91 VVDDPARA

-116 LLAVKLW
+116 FLAVRLW
-123 QRPSLLAPVWLL
+123 QRPSLLVPVWLL

-156 AAWLGSLLA
+156 AAWLAALLA
-165 LQQRRFALAGLLLGL
+165 LQQRKIALAGLLLGL

-188 FVLALQPLWLGL
+188 FVLALLPLWLGM
-200 AQQGNRVRFVLP
+200 AQQGTRVRFVLP
-212 IALVGLTSL
+212 IALVGLACL

-232 FSEGQRF
+232 FSEGRRF

-249 TAAAHGDRL
+249 TAATHGDRL
-258 LSWANTFNSQLT
+258 LSWANTFNDQLT

-280 LIQPL
+280 LILPL

-327 LLGIV
+327 LLGLV
-332 LLAGWLPRRG
+332 LLVGWLPRRG
-342 EGLVTVAGLLLL
+342 ELPAMLGALLLL
-354 GATFT
+354 LCT
-359 LPHPPA
+359 LTPPVAPA
-365 MVQAARLAEKSCP
+365 MTRAARLAEQTCP

-393 ALPVTDG
+393 TLPVTDG
-400 WYKGDAALALSQG
+400 WYRGDAALALTQG

-419 RPIAASEMST
+419 RPLGAEALPGPYDT
-429 VVRQHWFAP
+429 LWFAP
-438 RFAAEPS
+438 RFHAEPG
-445 LWLAIPSLQTIQ
+445 LWLALP
-457 EKVTKNIER
+457 R
-466 AQKSAKATKKEGN
+466 
-479 NSGTLT
+479 
-485 AHP
+485 

>member
-1 MTTAPLIPN
+1 MLV
-10 PSPARGEGGRHHGR
+10 
-24 LRFANRPYL
+24 
-33 LILLQLAWLGWLLT
+33 LLQLAWLGWLLA

-61 HGVTR
+61 HGVVR

-91 AVDDPARA
+91 AVDDPAAA

-106 GSSLLAPLAA
+106 GTALIAPLAA
-116 LLAVKLW
+116 GLAARLW
-123 QRPSLLAPVWLL
+123 QRPGLFAPVWLL

-156 AAWLGSLLA
+156 AAWLGALLA
-165 LQQRRFALAGLLLGL
+165 LQHRKPALAGLLLGL
-180 MLALRPSY
+180 LLALRPSY
-188 FVLALQPLWLGL
+188 LVLALLPFWLGMEHKGERL
-200 AQQGNRVRFVLP
+200 KFLLP
-212 IALVGLTSL
+212 IALVGLACL

-232 FSEGQRF
+232 FAEGRRF

-258 LSWANTFNSQLT
+258 LNWSRTFSDQLT
-270 PLWPLLMGAL
+270 PIWPLPMGAL
-280 LIQPL
+280 LVLPL
-285 WQRSK
+285 WQRVRQQQTMS
-290 DHNATPSVL
+290 SL
-299 WTIYWL
+299 WTLYWL

-332 LLAGWLPRRG
+332 LLAGRLPQWG
-342 EGLVTVAGLLLL
+342 ERPAMLGALLLL
-354 GATFT
+354 CTT
-359 LPHPPA
+359 LTAPAPPA
-365 MVQAARLAEKSCP
+365 MVQAARLAEKACP

-400 WYKGDAALALSQG
+400 WYQGDAALALTQG

-419 RPIAASEMST
+419 RPIAQNEMPLPHQT
-429 VVRQHWFAP
+429 HWFAP
-438 RFAAEPS
+438 RFGAEPG
-445 LWLAIPSLQTIQ
+445 LWLAIP
-457 EKVTKNIER
+457 R
-466 AQKSAKATKKEGN
+466 
-479 NSGTLT
+479 
-485 AHP
+485 

>member
-1 MTTAPLIPN
+1 MMTAPLIPG

-33 LILLQLAWLGWLLT
+33 LILLQLVWTGWLFT

-61 HGVTR
+61 HGVVR

-91 AVDDPARA
+91 AVDDPAAA

-106 GSSLLAPLAA
+106 GTALIAPLAA
-116 LLAVKLW
+116 LLAARLW

-156 AAWLGSLLA
+156 AAWLGALLA
-165 LQQRRFALAGLLLGL
+165 LQHRKPALAGLLLGL
-180 MLALRPSY
+180 LLALRPSY
-188 FVLALQPLWLGL
+188 FVLALLPLWVGWQHKGERLKFL
-200 AQQGNRVRFVLP
+200 FP
-212 IALVGLTSL
+212 IALVGLISL

-232 FSEGQRF
+232 FGEGRRF

-258 LSWANTFNSQLT
+258 LSWARTFHDQLT
-270 PLWPLLMGAL
+270 PLWPLAVGAL
-280 LIQPL
+280 LVLPL

-290 DHNATPSVL
+290 DQATVLSPL
-299 WTIYWL
+299 WTLYWL

-332 LLAGWLPRRG
+332 LLAGRLPLWG
-342 EGLVTVAGLLLL
+342 ERPAMLGALLLL
-354 GATFT
+354 MST
-359 LPHPPA
+359 LTPPAAPA
-365 MVQAARLAEKSCP
+365 MVQAARLAERTCP

-393 ALPVTDG
+393 TMPVTDG
-400 WYKGDAALALSQG
+400 WYQGDAALALTQG

-419 RPIAASEMST
+419 RPIAQSEMPLPH
-429 VVRQHWFAP
+429 QAHWFAP
-438 RFAAEPS
+438 RFSAEPG
-445 LWLAIPSLQTIQ
+445 LWLAIP
-457 EKVTKNIER
+457 R
-466 AQKSAKATKKEGN
+466 
-479 NSGTLT
+479 
-485 AHP
+485 

>member
-1 MTTAPLIPN
+1 MARRW
-10 PSPARGEGGRHHGR
+10 PSPCSTTIW
-24 LRFANRPYL
+24 L

-61 HGVTR
+61 HGVVR

-116 LLAVKLW
+116 SLAVRLW
-123 QRPSLLAPVWLL
+123 QRPSLLVPVWLL

-156 AAWLGSLLA
+156 AAWLGALLA
-165 LQQRRFALAGLLLGL
+165 LQQRKIALAGLLLGL

-188 FVLALQPLWLGL
+188 FVLTLLPLWLGL
-200 AQQGNRVRFVLP
+200 AQQGTRVRFVLP
-212 IALVGLTSL
+212 IALVGLACL

-232 FSEGQRF
+232 FAEGRRF

-258 LSWANTFNSQLT
+258 LSWANTFNDQFTL
-270 PLWPLLMGAL
+270 LWPLAVGGL
-280 LIQPL
+280 LAQPL
-285 WQRSK
+285 WQRVKGHAALS
-290 DHNATPSVL
+290 PVWSL
-299 WTIYWL
+299 YWL
-305 ALLLWTLF
+305 VLLLWTLF
-313 GQNPDN
+313 SQNPDN

-327 LLGIV
+327 LLGLV

-342 EGLVTVAGLLLL
+342 VGLVALAGLLLL
-354 GATFT
+354 AVTFT
-359 LPHPPA
+359 PPRPSA
-365 MVQAARLAEKSCP
+365 MVQAARVAEKNCP

-393 ALPVTDG
+393 TLPVTDG
-400 WYKGDAALALSQG
+400 WYRGDAALALTQG

-419 RPIAASEMST
+419 RPLGAEALPGPYDT
-429 VVRQHWFAP
+429 LWFAP
-438 RFAAEPS
+438 RFHAEPG
-445 LWLAIPSLQTIQ
+445 LWLALP
-457 EKVTKNIER
+457 R
-466 AQKSAKATKKEGN
+466 
-479 NSGTLT
+479 
-485 AHP
+485 

>member
-1 MTTAPLIPN
+1 MMTAPLIPG

-33 LILLQLAWLGWLLT
+33 LILLQLVWTGWLFT
-47 FPVALDSDDALNFA
+47 FPVALDSDDALNFS
-61 HGVTR
+61 HGVVR

-91 AVDDPARA
+91 AVDDPAAA

-106 GSSLLAPLAA
+106 GTALIAPLAA
-116 LLAVKLW
+116 WLAVTVW

-156 AAWLGSLLA
+156 AAWLGALLA
-165 LQQRRFALAGLLLGL
+165 LQHRRIALTGLMLGLL
-180 MLALRPSY
+180 LALRPSY
-188 FVLALQPLWLGL
+188 FVLALLPLWLGW
-200 AQQGNRVRFVLP
+200 QQKGERCKFLFP
-212 IALVGLTSL
+212 IALVGLISL

-232 FSEGQRF
+232 FGEGRRF

-258 LSWANTFNSQLT
+258 LSWARTFHDQLT
-270 PLWPLLMGAL
+270 PLWPLAVGAL
-280 LIQPL
+280 LVLPL
-285 WQRSK
+285 WQRVRQQQSL
-290 DHNATPSVL
+290 SQL
-299 WTIYWL
+299 WTLYWL

-319 PRHLAPIT
+319 PRHLAPLT

-332 LLAGWLPRRG
+332 LLAGRLPLWG
-342 EGLVTVAGLLLL
+342 ERPAMLGALLLL
-354 GATFT
+354 CTT
-359 LPHPPA
+359 LTAPAPPA
-365 MVQAARLAEKSCP
+365 MVQAARLAERTCP

-400 WYKGDAALALSQG
+400 WYQGDAALALTQG

-419 RPIAASEMST
+419 RPIAQSEMPLPH
-429 VVRQHWFAP
+429 QAHWFTP
-438 RFAAEPS
+438 RFGAEPG
-445 LWLAIPSLQTIQ
+445 LWLAIP
-457 EKVTKNIER
+457 R
-466 AQKSAKATKKEGN
+466 
-479 NSGTLT
+479 
-485 AHP
+485 

>member
-1 MTTAPLIPN
+1 MMTTPLIPT

-91 AVDDPARA
+91 LVDDPARA

-116 LLAVKLW
+116 FLAARLW
-123 QRPSLLAPVWLL
+123 QRPSLLVPVWLL

-156 AAWLGSLLA
+156 AAWLAALLA
-165 LQQRRFALAGLLLGL
+165 LLHRKAALAGLLLGL

-188 FVLALQPLWLGL
+188 FVLALLPLWLGM
-200 AQQGNRVRFVLP
+200 AQKGARVRFVLP
-212 IALVGLTSL
+212 IALVGLACL

-232 FSEGQRF
+232 FAEGRRF

-258 LSWANTFNSQLT
+258 LSWANTFNDQLT

-280 LIQPL
+280 LVLPL
-285 WQRSK
+285 WLRSK
-290 DHNATPSVL
+290 DHNPAPSVL
-299 WTIYWL
+299 WPLYWL
-305 ALLLWTLF
+305 VLLLWTLV

-327 LLGIV
+327 LLGLV

-342 EGLVTVAGLLLL
+342 VGLVALAGLLLL
-354 GATFT
+354 AVTFT
-359 LPHPPA
+359 PPRPSA
-365 MVQAARLAEKSCP
+365 MVQAARVAEKNCP

-393 ALPVTDG
+393 TLPVTDG
-400 WYKGDAALALSQG
+400 WYRGDAALALTQG

-419 RPIAASEMST
+419 RPLGAEALPGPYDT
-429 VVRQHWFAP
+429 LWFAP
-438 RFAAEPS
+438 RFHAEPG
-445 LWLAIPSLQTIQ
+445 LWLALP
-457 EKVTKNIER
+457 R
-466 AQKSAKATKKEGN
+466 
-479 NSGTLT
+479 
-485 AHP
+485 

>member
-1 MTTAPLIPN
+1 M
-10 PSPARGEGGRHHGR
+10 RGKATYRR
-24 LRFANRPYL
+24 WASTSSITMWL
-33 LILLQLAWLGWLLT
+33 LALLQLAWLGWLLT

-116 LLAVKLW
+116 FLAARLW
-123 QRPSLLAPVWLL
+123 QRPSLLTPVWLL

-156 AAWLGSLLA
+156 AAWLGALLA
-165 LQQRRFALAGLLLGL
+165 LQQRKIALAGLLLGL

-188 FVLALQPLWLGL
+188 FVLTLLPLWLGM
-200 AQQGNRVRFVLP
+200 AQQGARVRFVLP
-212 IALVGLTSL
+212 IALVGLACL
-221 LFVWQADGWAY
+221 LFVWQADGRAY
-232 FSEGQRF
+232 FSEGRRF

-258 LSWANTFNSQLT
+258 LSWANTFNDQLT

-280 LIQPL
+280 LVLPL
-285 WQRSK
+285 WKRSK
-290 DHNATPSVL
+290 DHNPTPSVL
-299 WTIYWL
+299 WPLYWL
-305 ALLLWTLF
+305 VLLLWTLF

-327 LLGIV
+327 LLGLV

-342 EGLVTVAGLLLL
+342 VGLVALAGLLLL
-354 GATFT
+354 AVT
-359 LPHPPA
+359 LTPARPSA
-365 MVQAARLAEKSCP
+365 MVQAARVAEKNCP

-393 ALPVTDG
+393 TLPVTDG
-400 WYKGDAALALSQG
+400 WYRGDAALALTQG

-419 RPIAASEMST
+419 RPLGAEALPGPYDT
-429 VVRQHWFAP
+429 LWFAP
-438 RFAAEPS
+438 RFHAEPG
-445 LWLAIPSLQTIQ
+445 LWLALP
-457 EKVTKNIER
+457 R
-466 AQKSAKATKKEGN
+466 
-479 NSGTLT
+479 
-485 AHP
+485 

>member
-1 MTTAPLIPN
+1 M
-10 PSPARGEGGRHHGR
+10 RGKATYRR
-24 LRFANRPYL
+24 WASTSSITMWL
-33 LILLQLAWLGWLLT
+33 LALLQLAWLGWLLT

-61 HGVTR
+61 HGVVR

-116 LLAVKLW
+116 SLAVRLW

-156 AAWLGSLLA
+156 AAWLAALLA
-165 LQQRRFALAGLLLGL
+165 LLHRKAALAGLLLGL

-188 FVLALQPLWLGL
+188 FVLALLPLWLGM

-212 IALVGLTSL
+212 IALVGLACL

-232 FSEGQRF
+232 FAEGRRF

-258 LSWANTFNSQLT
+258 LSWANTFNDQLT

-280 LIQPL
+280 LILPL

-299 WTIYWL
+299 WTLYWL
-305 ALLLWTLF
+305 VLLLWTLV

-327 LLGIV
+327 LLGLV

-342 EGLVTVAGLLLL
+342 ELPAMLGALLLL
-354 GATFT
+354 LST
-359 LPHPPA
+359 LTPPVAPA
-365 MVQAARLAEKSCP
+365 MTRAARLAEQTCP
-378 ALVTQWGV
+378 GLVTQWGV

-393 ALPVTDG
+393 TLPVTDG
-400 WYKGDAALALSQG
+400 WYRGDAALALTQG

-419 RPIAASEMST
+419 RPLGAEALPGPYDT
-429 VVRQHWFAP
+429 LWFSP
-438 RFAAEPS
+438 RFHAEPG
-445 LWLAIPSLQTIQ
+445 LWLALP
-457 EKVTKNIER
+457 R
-466 AQKSAKATKKEGN
+466 
-479 NSGTLT
+479 
-485 AHP
+485 